1 MGAGM
6 VRRRVEM
13 PEHLRDRA
21 RIFAE
26 AWVSAA
32 RETAAETVAVVVA
45 FQEAGGR
52 LPVEVE

>member
-6 VRRRVEM
+6 VRRRVDL

-21 RIFAE
+21 RIFAA
-26 AWVSAA
+26 AWVAAA
-32 RETAAETVAVVVA
+32 RETAAVVVA